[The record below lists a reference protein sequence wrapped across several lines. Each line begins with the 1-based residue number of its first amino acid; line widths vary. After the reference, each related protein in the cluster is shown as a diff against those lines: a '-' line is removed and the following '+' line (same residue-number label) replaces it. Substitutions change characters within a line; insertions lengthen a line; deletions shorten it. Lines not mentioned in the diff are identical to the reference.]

1 MANDIKEKIK
11 EFTELIKNHPDVK
24 EFYVY
29 RAFLYE
35 KTKQYQKAIEDY
47 KKTLPI
53 TYICFNMADICER
66 NGLIKEAENFYTK
79 AINKDKNNTYN
90 YISRI
95 YFYLRNKEIEKA
107 VSDCKTVLKLS
118 PKNETVLTL
127 KRILTGK
134 LT

>member
-11 EFTELIKNHPDVK
+11 EFTELIKKHPDVQ
-24 EFYVY
+24 ELYIY

-35 KTKQYQKAIEDY
+35 KTKQYQKAMEDY

-66 NGLIKEAENFYTK
+66 NGLIKEAEKFYIK
-79 AINKDKNNTYN
+79 EINKNKNNIPN

-107 VSDCKTVLKLS
+107 ILDCKTVLKLS
-118 PKNETVLTL
+118 PKDENILTL

-134 LT
+134 